1 MRIVIVG
8 AGEIGFYLAKKL
20 SREKHDLTIIDPDP
34 EKCAKALETIDA
46 AVIEGSGSSQK
57 TLEAAELH
65 KADMLIAASS
75 DDSINILAC
84 MIANRM
90 KVKLKIARIRDPEY
104 YSPTS
109 LFKPSDLG
117 IDLMIHP
124 EDEVVEEI
132 VRLLVRA
139 TATEIIEFENGKILF
154 VGAKLDKNCEHLGK
168 KLKTIVTDELRE
180 KFRIVAILRGDKSII
195 PTGEDYLNKDD
206 QIFAVTRAQDLADLL
221 SMTGKLDQKLEK
233 VMVLGGG
240 RIGLGVAK
248 YLEGRNLSVT
258 LVESSK
264 LKSRRAAD
272 QLKDT
277 LVIHAD
283 GAEIDALAREGLLGS
298 NALVAV
304 TSDDETNIISSLFA
318 KHIGVPK
325 TIAMVNRVDY
335 LSLMPVIGIDSTVN
349 VRVVTSNS
357 ILRLVRRGGIISMS
371 MFRGIDAEAIEYEAK
386 QGNRLL
392 NKPLKN
398 VKLPDDAL
406 LAAIIRNE
414 KAIIPY
420 GDHKIE
426 AGDKVIFF
434 AMPQAI
440 PYLEDIF
447 S

>member
-8 AGEIGFYLAKKL
+8 AGEIGFYLAKRL

-34 EKCAKALETIDA
+34 EKCAKAQETLDA

-75 DDSINILAC
+75 DDSINVLAC
-84 MIANRM
+84 MIASRM
-90 KVKLKIARIRDPEY
+90 GVKLKIARIRDPEY
-104 YSPTS
+104 YAPTS
-109 LFKPSDLG
+109 LFKSHDLG

-132 VRLLVRA
+132 VRLLLRA
-139 TATEIIEFENGKILF
+139 TATEIIEFEDGKILF
-154 VGAKLDKNCEHLGK
+154 VGAKLDQNCVHIGK
-168 KLKTIVTDELRE
+168 KLKTIVTDDLRK
-180 KFRIVAILRGDKSII
+180 KFRIVAILRGDRSII
-195 PTGEDYLNKDD
+195 PSGEDYLNKND
-206 QIFAVTRAQDLADLL
+206 QIFAVTRSQDLTDLL

-248 YLEGRNLSVT
+248 YLEERKLSVT
-258 LVESSK
+258 LVESDK
-264 LKSRRAAD
+264 IKSRKAAD
-272 QLKDT
+272 QLNNT

-298 NALVAV
+298 DALVAV

-318 KHIGVPK
+318 RHIGVPK
-325 TIAMVNRVDY
+325 TIALVNRVDY

-386 QGNRLL
+386 PGSKLL
-392 NKPLKN
+392 NKSLKN
-398 VKLPDDAL
+398 MKLPDDAL

-414 KAIIPY
+414 EVIIPY
-420 GDHKIE
+420 GEHSIE
-426 AGDKVIFF
+426 IGDRVIFF

-440 PYLEDIF
+440 PYLENIF